1 MDIEASGIFG
11 NLTGINNNV
20 QLPKSINPGYGKNK
34 GFYGKNPRN
43 KSHMLED
50 HRNFIEGLDINGI
63 IMNTVSSFNLGNK

>member
-50 HRNFIEGLDINGI
+50 HRNFIE
-63 IMNTVSSFNLGNK
+63 